1 MFRHLT
7 PPSTGR
13 WSPVLLVLLS
23 VSAVSAC
30 AHELPYA
37 RIDRALQD
45 GNPAEGVALLDTAQ
59 DVYGSKSTALY
70 LMDKGMVQYLA
81 GRYTDSIQSLS
92 AAEALTEDLYT
103 RRIRSEVEA
112 FLTSDNALP
121 YEGEEFEKVLLNVF
135 LAIDYVH
142 LGQWNDA
149 LVEARKVDHKLTVLA
164 DRNQKRMTYTR
175 DALAQYLS
183 GILYEATGD
192 LSNAFVSYRLALE
205 AFEDYRKNYST
216 AVPDLVRQDLL
227 RVSEALGLNQ
237 EHQEYQQAFPGLTWQ
252 SEAASKSDGEL
263 VFITHAGRAPIKRD
277 LFVDVPFSPAAL
289 AVVLATKRY
298 DRYDTYNNR
307 AAESILYGLTGRVMR
322 LTVPQFVPRRSMIAQ
337 TEAVIL
343 SGNARYTARAALM
356 EDITAIAVKDL
367 DDRLL
372 RTTVKAVARAAWKFA
387 LAEAVRVGVRSS
399 IKDKEAGAVAGALA
413 GAVAHMIAVGSE
425 EADKRS
431 WATLPDRIFV
441 GRLKVPPGTYDV
453 ELRHIGAYGGVV
465 ATQVLKGVT
474 ITERSKHFVSTRVL
488 Q

>member
-1 MFRHLT
+1 M
-7 PPSTGR
+7 
-13 WSPVLLVLLS
+13 
-23 VSAVSAC
+23 
-30 AHELPYA
+30 
-37 RIDRALQD
+37 
-45 GNPAEGVALLDTAQ
+45 
-59 DVYGSKSTALY
+59 
-70 LMDKGMVQYLA
+70 
-81 GRYTDSIQSLS
+81 
-92 AAEALTEDLYT
+92 
-103 RRIRSEVEA
+103 
-112 FLTSDNALP
+112 
-121 YEGEEFEKVLLNVF
+121 
-135 LAIDYVH
+135 
-142 LGQWNDA
+142 
-149 LVEARKVDHKLTVLA
+149 
-164 DRNQKRMTYTR
+164 
-175 DALAQYLS
+175 
-183 GILYEATGD
+183 
-192 LSNAFVSYRLALE
+192 
-205 AFEDYRKNYST
+205 
-216 AVPDLVRQDLL
+216 
-227 RVSEALGLNQ
+227 
-237 EHQEYQQAFPGLTWQ
+237 
-252 SEAASKSDGEL
+252 SDGEL
-263 VFITHAGRAPIKRD
+263 VFVTHAGRAPIKRD

-298 DRYDTYNNR
+298 DRYDTYNHR

-322 LTVPQFVPRRSMIAQ
+322 LAVPQFVPRRSMIAQ

-453 ELRHIGAYGGVV
+453 ELRHTGAYGGVV

-474 ITERSKHFVSTRVL
+474 ITERSKHFVSARVL